1 MRETKKWF
9 TQAEED
15 LKAAKDSLKS
25 GHYNWACFQAQQSA
39 EKTLKFFLYSQGYT
53 SIITHSIKELVREC
67 KKIEKGF
74 SEVESYARHLDMFY
88 IPTRYPNGL
97 AGELAPAEFYEME
110 DAEQCISYAELI
122 SESVKRSSK
131 R

>member
-1 MRETKKWF
+1 MRETKKWR

-39 EKTLKFFLYSQGYT
+39 EKSLKFFLYSQGYT

-88 IPTRYPNGL
+88 IPTRYPDGL

-122 SESVKRSSK
+122 SESVERSSK

>member
-39 EKTLKFFLYSQGYT
+39 EKTLKFFLYSHGYT

-122 SESVKRSSK
+122 SESMKRSSK

>member
-53 SIITHSIKELVREC
+53 SIITHSIKELVRVCNE
-67 KKIEKGF
+67 I
-74 SEVESYARHLDMFY
+74 
-88 IPTRYPNGL
+88 TYPIQN
-97 AGELAPAEFYEME
+97 
-110 DAEQCISYAELI
+110 
-122 SESVKRSSK
+122 SK
-131 R
+131 RIETTRLHEITRD

>member
-1 MRETKKWF
+1 MRETKKWR

-25 GHYNWACFQAQQSA
+25 RHYNWACFQAQQSA
-39 EKTLKFFLYSQGYT
+39 EKTLKFFLYSHGYT

-88 IPTRYPNGL
+88 IPTRYPDGL

>member
-1 MRETKKWF
+1 MRETKKWLV
-9 TQAEED
+9 QAEED

-25 GHYNWACFQAQQSA
+25 RHYDWACFQAQQSA
-39 EKTLKFFLYSQGYT
+39 EKALRFFLYSQGYT

-67 KKIEKGF
+67 KKSENGF
-74 SEVESYARHLDMFY
+74 SEVESYARRLDMFY
-88 IPTRYPNGL
+88 IPTRYPDGL
-97 AGELAPAEFYEME
+97 AGELAPAEFYELE

-122 SESVKRSSK
+122 LESVKRFSK

>member
-1 MRETKKWF
+1 MRETKKWL

-39 EKTLKFFLYSQGYT
+39 EKILKFFLYSQGCT

-74 SEVESYARHLDMFY
+74 SEVESYARHRDMFY
-88 IPTRYPNGL
+88 IPTRYPDGL
-97 AGELAPAEFYEME
+97 AGELAPAEFYEAE

-131 R
+131 K

>member
-39 EKTLKFFLYSQGYT
+39 EKTLKFFLYSHGYT

-122 SESVKRSSK
+122 SESVKRSS
-131 R
+131 RR

>member
-39 EKTLKFFLYSQGYT
+39 EKTLKFFLYSHGYT

-67 KKIEKGF
+67 KKIEKSF

-88 IPTRYPNGL
+88 IPTRYPDGL

-110 DAEQCISYAELI
+110 DAERCISYAELI
-122 SESVKRSSK
+122 LESVKRSSK

>member
-39 EKTLKFFLYSQGYT
+39 EKTLKFFLYSHGYT

>member
-1 MRETKKWF
+1 MRETEKWY

-39 EKTLKFFLYSQGYT
+39 EKTLKFFLYSHGYT

-88 IPTRYPNGL
+88 IPTRYPDGL
-97 AGELAPAEFYEME
+97 AGELSPAEFYEME
-110 DAEQCISYAELI
+110 DAERCISYAELI
-122 SESVKRSSK
+122 SESMKRSSK

>member
-1 MRETKKWF
+1 MRETKKWH

-39 EKTLKFFLYSQGYT
+39 EKNLKFFLYSQGYT

-88 IPTRYPNGL
+88 IPTRYPDGL

>member
-39 EKTLKFFLYSQGYT
+39 EKTLKFFLYSHGYT

-88 IPTRYPNGL
+88 IPTRYPDGL

>member
-1 MRETKKWF
+1 MRETKKWL

-39 EKTLKFFLYSQGYT
+39 EKILKFFLYSHGYT

-97 AGELAPAEFYEME
+97 AGELAPAEFYEIE

-122 SESVKRSSK
+122 SESVKRSST

>member
-1 MRETKKWF
+1 MRETKKWR

-39 EKTLKFFLYSQGYT
+39 EKTLKFFLYSHGYT

-122 SESVKRSSK
+122 SESVKRSS
-131 R
+131 RR

>member
-1 MRETKKWF
+1 MRETKKWL

-39 EKTLKFFLYSQGYT
+39 EKTLKFFLYSKGYT
-53 SIITHSIKELVREC
+53 SIITHSSKELVREC

-88 IPTRYPNGL
+88 IPTRYPDGL

-110 DAEQCISYAELI
+110 DAKQCIHYAELI
-122 SESVKRSSK
+122 LESMKKFSK
-131 R
+131 K

>member
-1 MRETKKWF
+1 MRETKKWR

-39 EKTLKFFLYSQGYT
+39 EKTLKFFLYSHGYT

>member
-1 MRETKKWF
+1 MRETKKWH

-39 EKTLKFFLYSQGYT
+39 EKTLKFFLYSHGYT

-88 IPTRYPNGL
+88 IPTRYPDGL

>member
-1 MRETKKWF
+1 MRETRKWR

-15 LKAAKDSLKS
+15 LRAAKDSLKS

-88 IPTRYPNGL
+88 IPTRYPDGL

-110 DAEQCISYAELI
+110 DAERCISYAELI
-122 SESVKRSSK
+122 LESVKRSSK
-131 R
+131 K

>member
-1 MRETKKWF
+1 MRETRKWL

-39 EKTLKFFLYSQGYT
+39 EKTLKFFLYSHGYT

-67 KKIEKGF
+67 KKIEEGF

-122 SESVKRSSK
+122 SESVKRSS
-131 R
+131 RR